1 MRKLDSDKISI
12 IICVIVVLGAIIFS
26 IIYNKKEEEDNA
38 KENYEYLHNY
48 EVNEVTYT
56 YVTEQ
61 DMAKKYLADFVNL
74 TINDK
79 KAAYAKIDDYYKAQK
94 LQKYTDFEK
103 ALKNLYSTKFLSA
116 KVVSY
121 TVLDK
126 TKYKLF
132 YIIDDDNN
140 SFIFKEKSI
149 MDYTVYLDSYT
160 IEK

>member
-12 IICVIVVLGAIIFS
+12 IICVIIVIGAIIFS
-26 IIYNKKEEEDNA
+26 VIYNKKEQEDNTID
-38 KENYEYLHNY
+38 NYQYLHNY
-48 EVNEVTYT
+48 EVNEVTYI

-79 KAAYAKIDDYYKAQK
+79 EAAYAKIDDYYKSQK
-94 LQKYTDFEK
+94 LQTYTDFENT
-103 ALKNLYSTKFLSA
+103 LKNIYSTKFLSA

-121 TVLDK
+121 TVVDK
-126 TKYKLF
+126 TNYKLF
-132 YIIDDDNN
+132 YIIDGDNN
-140 SFIFKEKSI
+140 TFIFKEKSI
-149 MDYTVYLDSYT
+149 MNYTVYLDSYT

>member
-1 MRKLDSDKISI
+1 
-12 IICVIVVLGAIIFS
+12 
-26 IIYNKKEEEDNA
+26 
-38 KENYEYLHNY
+38 
-48 EVNEVTYT
+48 
-56 YVTEQ
+56 
-61 DMAKKYLADFVNL
+61 MAKKYVADFVNL

-94 LQKYTDFEK
+94 LQTYTDFEK

>member
-12 IICVIVVLGAIIFS
+12 IICVIIVIGAIIFS
-26 IIYNKKEEEDNA
+26 VIYNKKEQEDNTID
-38 KENYEYLHNY
+38 NYQYLHNY

-74 TINDK
+74 TNDK
-79 KAAYAKIDDYYKAQK
+79 EAAYAKIDDYYKSQK
-94 LQKYTDFEK
+94 LQTYTDFEN
-103 ALKNLYSTKFLSA
+103 ALKNIYSTKFLSA

-121 TVLDK
+121 TVVDK
-126 TKYKLF
+126 TNYKLF
-132 YIIDDDNN
+132 YIIDGDNN
-140 SFIFKEKSI
+140 TFIFKEKSI
-149 MDYTVYLDSYT
+149 MNYTVYLDSYT